1 VRDTVNLA
9 QQGVPVI
16 GLIHQPFEKLAR
28 MQAIQLGMPDAP
40 LFMYSQDLPSKDSAD
55 LVQKKAEDIAEQ
67 AISIMLGQ
75 HGDAK

>member
-1 VRDTVNLA
+1 MRDTVNLA

-28 MQAIQLGMPDAP
+28 MQAKQLGMPDAP
-40 LFMYSQDLPSKDSAD
+40 LFMYSQDLPSKDSPE

-67 AISIMLGQ
+67 AIDIMLGQ
-75 HGDAK
+75 HGDQK

>member
-1 VRDTVNLA
+1 MRDTVNLA

-28 MQAIQLGMPDAP
+28 MQAKQLGMPDAP
-40 LFMYSQDLPSKDSAD
+40 LFMYSQDLPSEDSAD

>member
-1 VRDTVNLA
+1 MRDTVNLA

-28 MQAIQLGMPDAP
+28 MQAKQLGMPDAP

-55 LVQKKAEDIAEQ
+55 LVLQKAEDIAEQ
-67 AISIMLGQ
+67 AIEIMLGQ
-75 HGDAK
+75 HGDEK

>member
-28 MQAIQLGMPDAP
+28 MQARQLGMPDAP
-40 LFMYSQDLPSKDSAD
+40 LFMYTQDLPSKDSAE
-55 LVQKKAEDIAEQ
+55 LVQQKAEDIAEQ
-67 AISIMLGQ
+67 AIDIMLGQ
-75 HGDAK
+75 KDDAK

>member
-28 MQAIQLGMPDAP
+28 MQARQLGMPDAP
-40 LFMYSQDLPSKDSAD
+40 LFMYSQDLPSKDSPE
-55 LVQKKAEDIAEQ
+55 LVQQKAEDIAEQ
-67 AISIMLGQ
+67 AVEMMLGQ
-75 HGDAK
+75 TDDAK

>member
-1 VRDTVNLA
+1 MRDTVNLA

-40 LFMYSQDLPSKDSAD
+40 LFMYSQDLPSKDSAE

-67 AISIMLGQ
+67 AIDIMLGQ